1 MKEKT
6 FGSHAY
12 QLLQAAN
19 ALANITDQPI
29 TEKGMISVNFQYVS
43 QLIHAVQRQAHETAA
58 LLIFFE
64 EEFRD
69 FNRDK
74 PKEMVDAYMEM
85 IHGMAGTPD

>member
-6 FGSHAY
+6 FGHKAFE
-12 QLLQAAN
+12 LLAAAN

-29 TEKGMISVNFQYVS
+29 SGKGMISVNFEYVS
-43 QLIHAVQRQAHETAA
+43 QLIHAVQRSAHQTAS

-64 EEFRD
+64 DEFREY
-69 FNRDK
+69 NRHK

-85 IHGMAGTPD
+85 IRGLVEPE